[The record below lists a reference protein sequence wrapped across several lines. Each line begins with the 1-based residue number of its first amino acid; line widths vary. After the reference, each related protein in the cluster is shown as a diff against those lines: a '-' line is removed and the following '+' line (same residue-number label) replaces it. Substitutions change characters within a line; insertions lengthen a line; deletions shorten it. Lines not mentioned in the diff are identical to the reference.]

1 MITKIQ
7 NFSNCLDKLTIEECI
22 KYAAQGFDFLI
33 EDGHV
38 KAMNMTKEAPKDAAE
53 N

>member
-22 KYAAQGFDFLI
+22 KYAAQGFEFQI
-33 EDGHV
+33 NDGHV
-38 KAMNMTKEAPKDAAE
+38 VGMRFESMHKEENEKD
-53 N
+53 